1 MRPHRTLLVLPLI
14 LCLTGCPPAGTTR
27 DVDPAVKGKFVGQ
40 PKDPPRVPPRKPMP
54 LDPALAAA
62 ARAELTAA
70 LHAADPIIRIH
81 ALEAIRLTTGDEH
94 KADIIQCL
102 SDNEA
107 VVRFAAALAA
117 GELRLSEAHDKLLSM
132 VDDRSENV
140 RVAVRFALHR
150 IGDTR
155 YSHDLEHMAQDPN
168 AVVRTHVAMVLG
180 LIGEPSA
187 LGILRVMRRDP
198 DVAVRQQ
205 AAESMWRL
213 HDDDALKELVGL
225 TVSKFY
231 DDQMF
236 AMLALAA
243 PLDTRIRQYLRGGLV
258 ADADSK
264 NKINEV
270 PLVAAR
276 GMGMLGSDEGYGVAL
291 EGAGS
296 TDFRQRML
304 AAFAFGAI
312 GRSDAQDVL
321 GRLLKDEDRN
331 VRIAAAAGILQL
343 KPPM

>member
-1 MRPHRTLLVLPLI
+1 MRPYRTLLLLPLI

-27 DVDPAVKGKFVGQ
+27 DVDPAVIGKMVGQ
-40 PKDPPRVPPRKPMP
+40 PKEPPRVPLQKPVP

-62 ARAELTAA
+62 ARAQLTAA
-70 LHAADPIIRIH
+70 LHVADPVIRIH

-94 KADIIQCL
+94 KADIIRCL

-117 GELRLSEAHDKLLSM
+117 GELRLGEAHDKLLSM
-132 VDDRSENV
+132 ADDRSENV

-187 LGILRVMRRDP
+187 LGVLRVMRRDP

-243 PLDTRIRQYLRGGLV
+243 PRDTRIRPHLRGGLV
-258 ADADSK
+258 ADAH
-264 NKINEV
+264 EV
-270 PLVAAR
+270 SLAAAR

-296 TDFRQRML
+296 PDLRQRML

-321 GRLLKDEDRN
+321 RRLLKDEDPN

-343 KPPM
+343 KPSP